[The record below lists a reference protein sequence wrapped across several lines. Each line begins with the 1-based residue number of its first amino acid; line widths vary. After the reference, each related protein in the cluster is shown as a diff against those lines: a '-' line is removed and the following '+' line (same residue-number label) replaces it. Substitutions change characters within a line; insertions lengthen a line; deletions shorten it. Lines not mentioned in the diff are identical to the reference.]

1 MVAVESFVNSV
12 LVCVVFGSAVV
23 VGRRVAFFV
32 LGGIVAVGFEAGAVD
47 FVLLDIFLARSSK
60 VIGAGVLSVFVT
72 VGTVGGGRRS
82 AGKSKLDCLGVRE
95 GGKK

>member
-47 FVLLDIFLARSSK
+47 FVLLDIFFA
-60 VIGAGVLSVFVT
+60 
-72 VGTVGGGRRS
+72 
-82 AGKSKLDCLGVRE
+82 
-95 GGKK
+95 